1 MFSGLTNQISGWVAN
16 KTGGAAD
23 PNADPN
29 AAAAGAAPVDPNDP
43 NAQYQ
48 QNGAEGAEGAPPP
61 GGMSGLAQGL
71 MMKAM
76 AAKSGMQEK
85 AGAIAANSGNIT
97 AMGAGM
103 LSNVTQL
110 IPGQKREEE
119 VPPVDPNAQMVDP
132 NAQGYEQQAYDETQY
147 QEQVQYQQ

>member
-48 QNGAEGAEGAPPP
+48 QVWSLTSFEVSCQLLRKLESSPTNLKRLQT
-61 GGMSGLAQGL
+61 S
-71 MMKAM
+71 MK
-76 AAKSGMQEK
+76 
-85 AGAIAANSGNIT
+85 
-97 AMGAGM
+97 
-103 LSNVTQL
+103 
-110 IPGQKREEE
+110 
-119 VPPVDPNAQMVDP
+119 PNEI
-132 NAQGYEQQAYDETQY
+132 N
-147 QEQVQYQQ
+147 

>member
-29 AAAAGAAPVDPNDP
+29 AAAAAAAVDPNDP

-48 QNGAEGAEGAPPP
+48 QNGAEGVEGQPPP
-61 GGMSGLAQGL
+61 AGMSGLAQGL

-76 AAKSGMQEK
+76 AAKQGMQEK
-85 AGAIAANSGNIT
+85 AGAMAANSGNIT

-103 LSNVTQL
+103 ISNVTSM
-110 IPGQKREEE
+110 IPGQRKEEE
-119 VPPVDPNAQMVDP
+119 VPDPNAQMVDP
-132 NAQGYEQQAYDETQY
+132 NAQGYEQQAYDDQGQY

>member
-1 MFSGLTNQISGWVAN
+1 
-16 KTGGAAD
+16 
-23 PNADPN
+23 
-29 AAAAGAAPVDPNDP
+29 
-43 NAQYQ
+43 
-48 QNGAEGAEGAPPP
+48 
-61 GGMSGLAQGL
+61 
-71 MMKAM
+71 
-76 AAKSGMQEK
+76 
-85 AGAIAANSGNIT
+85 
-97 AMGAGM
+97 MGAGM